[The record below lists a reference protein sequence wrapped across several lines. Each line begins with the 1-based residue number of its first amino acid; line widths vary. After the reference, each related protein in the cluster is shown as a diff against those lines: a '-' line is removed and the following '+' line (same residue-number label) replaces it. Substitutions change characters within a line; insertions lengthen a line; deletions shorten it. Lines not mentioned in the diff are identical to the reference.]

1 MGRDDLYISVPSFF
15 KCPISLDVMK
25 SPVSLCTGVT
35 YDRSSIQ
42 RWLDSGHNTCPATMQ
57 VLHTKDFVP
66 NHTLERLIRIWSD
79 SAQRA
84 HRPNPHSLTQAQ
96 AQDLITQILQNQ
108 NQNCFQMLSKLVS
121 FAKSSDQNVKFLAT
135 LDRFVPFLIEII
147 RNSNLMIANTN
158 YAEETF
164 VLFDLILH
172 ECRDRECIAKLV
184 VEKRDCIVSSILF
197 VLKHG
202 ILSSRIAAARVLEFI
217 ATDSESKL
225 YFAEHSDLLNEV
237 LRLVSSESDSD
248 AIETGL
254 STLICISKPKRIRA
268 RLIQIGAVKLLAK
281 LLSDKNL
288 SVMVNER
295 VLKLLEM
302 VSSCK
307 EGRAEMSEDGAC
319 VAAIVKRMLK
329 ASASATEH
337 AVAILW
343 SLCCVFRDSAAQE
356 AVARSNGVTKILLLM
371 QSDCSPAVRQMAGD
385 LLKIFR
391 VNSNSCLSSYDTKTT
406 HIMPF

>member
-1 MGRDDLYISVPSFF
+1 MGRDDLYISVPTFF

-66 NHTLERLIRIWSD
+66 NHTLQRLIRIWSD
-79 SAQRA
+79 SSQRA
-84 HRPNPHSLTQAQ
+84 HRPNPPSLTQAQ
-96 AQDLITQILQNQ
+96 VQALITQIIQNQ
-108 NQNCFQMLSKLVS
+108 NQNCFQIISKLVS
-121 FAKSSDQNVKFLAT
+121 FAKSSDQNVKFLVT

-147 RNSNLMIANTN
+147 SNSNWMIANTN

-164 VLFDLILH
+164 VLVDLILH
-172 ECRDRECIAKLV
+172 EDRDRECIAKLV
-184 VEKRDCIVSSILF
+184 VEKRDCVISSILF
-197 VLKHG
+197 VLKQG
-202 ILSSRIAAARVLEFI
+202 SLSSRIATARVLEFI
-217 ATDSESKL
+217 AMDSQSKL
-225 YFAEHSDLLNEV
+225 YFAEHSDLLNEL

-248 AIETGL
+248 AMETGL

-281 LLSDKNL
+281 LLSDSNL
-288 SVMVNER
+288 SVMANER

-329 ASASATEH
+329 ASAVATEH

-343 SLCCVFRDSAAQE
+343 SLCCVFRDSAVQE

-391 VNSNSCLSSYDTKTT
+391 VNSTSCLSSYDTKTT

>member
-1 MGRDDLYISVPSFF
+1 MGRDDLYISVPTFF

-57 VLHTKDFVP
+57 K
-66 NHTLERLIRIWSD
+66 R
-79 SAQRA
+79 
-84 HRPNPHSLTQAQ
+84 
-96 AQDLITQILQNQ
+96 
-108 NQNCFQMLSKLVS
+108 
-121 FAKSSDQNVKFLAT
+121 
-135 LDRFVPFLIEII
+135 EI
-147 RNSNLMIANTN
+147 
-158 YAEETF
+158 
-164 VLFDLILH
+164 
-172 ECRDRECIAKLV
+172 
-184 VEKRDCIVSSILF
+184 DCVISSILF
-197 VLKHG
+197 VLKQG
-202 ILSSRIAAARVLEFI
+202 SLSSRIATARVLEFI
-217 ATDSESKL
+217 AMDSESKL
-225 YFAEHSDLLNEV
+225 YFAEHSDLLNEL

-248 AIETGL
+248 AMETGL

-281 LLSDKNL
+281 LLSDSNL
-288 SVMVNER
+288 SVMANER

-307 EGRAEMSEDGAC
+307 GRRGGDERGRGLRGSDREEDVEGFGGGDG
-319 VAAIVKRMLK
+319 
-329 ASASATEH
+329 EH

-343 SLCCVFRDSAAQE
+343 SLCCVFRDSAVQE

-391 VNSNSCLSSYDTKTT
+391 VNSTSCLSSYDTKTT
-406 HIMPF
+406 HISCPLLMEMDERVLIVCCIEKRERTL